1 MPSRKKKYVL
11 LRGAI
16 SGLLIVGD
24 REWYERE
31 KVAKSGLW
39 KQLQQSD
46 DYAVLK
52 QMAKLG
58 NKPNEPLDNNLD
70 KWVDTK
76 QR

>member
-11 LRGAI
+11 LRGNI

-31 KVAKSGLW
+31 KIAKGGLW
-39 KQLQQSD
+39 KLMHQSN

-52 QMAKLG
+52 QMETLG
-58 NKPNEPLDNNLD
+58 NPPSEPLYNDID
-70 KWVDTK
+70 KWFE
-76 QR
+76 R